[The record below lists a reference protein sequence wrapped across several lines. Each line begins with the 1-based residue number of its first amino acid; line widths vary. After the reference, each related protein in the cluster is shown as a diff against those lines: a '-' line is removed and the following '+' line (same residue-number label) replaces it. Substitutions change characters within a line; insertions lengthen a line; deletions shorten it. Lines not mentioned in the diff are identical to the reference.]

1 VTLLLSAAVLAL
13 YALWRSRL
21 PLPSGR
27 LLPLLL
33 AALLTALAG
42 FWGTAIIDW
51 ARRRA
56 AAQAVRRRWAIRSG
70 DPTLIGQAARWPQ
83 AIVVTLTAVAIFAV
97 TFWVPPSWLL
107 TSTPQIDE
115 IYGAAALVLTFPLLI
130 LERTLAGMRASRL
143 PEVAS
148 LRALLLLTV
157 LTWAAA
163 GAVQIA
169 AGLGAPYT
177 DRLDLLLA
185 LPLLAVSAELALRA
199 MGRCFLPPPAPQAAR
214 AASESLL
221 ARIVAEGVSQRGFAA
236 PVRRHFG
243 IDFSRSW
250 ALAFIRAAIPPAAAA
265 LVLITWGLTGLV
277 LVDLDQRAV
286 YERFGAPA
294 AVLQPGLHLILP
306 YPMGQVRRTE
316 FGTLHEIAL
325 AEVEPLISRSGS
337 HVMTAAEDLPPP
349 DADRLWE
356 QAHPAELGFL
366 IASQSAAS
374 QAGADQS
381 FQVVSA
387 DIKLRYRIGLT
398 DSAALDATYH
408 VTDAPALLRGAAG
421 QVIGGFFAQRTLDAV
436 LGENREA
443 MAEGLRQALQ
453 SHLDALHT
461 GLELTALVIEAIHP
475 PAGAA
480 EAYHAVQAAEIMAVT
495 SIAAERGR
503 AVADKAKAMQYA
515 TALTTQA
522 RAAGAEIVGA
532 ATDDLTRFTADHA
545 AALQNRPAFLL
556 ESRLAALA
564 AGLANAP
571 MTVIDHR
578 IPTDDAPTLDFRPPG
593 AASVPSNRPAME

>member
-1 VTLLLSAAVLAL
+1 
-13 YALWRSRL
+13 
-21 PLPSGR
+21 
-27 LLPLLL
+27 
-33 AALLTALAG
+33 
-42 FWGTAIIDW
+42 
-51 ARRRA
+51 
-56 AAQAVRRRWAIRSG
+56 
-70 DPTLIGQAARWPQ
+70 
-83 AIVVTLTAVAIFAV
+83 
-97 TFWVPPSWLL
+97 
-107 TSTPQIDE
+107 
-115 IYGAAALVLTFPLLI
+115 
-130 LERTLAGMRASRL
+130 
-143 PEVAS
+143 
-148 LRALLLLTV
+148 
-157 LTWAAA
+157 
-163 GAVQIA
+163 
-169 AGLGAPYT
+169 
-177 DRLDLLLA
+177 
-185 LPLLAVSAELALRA
+185 
-199 MGRCFLPPPAPQAAR
+199 
-214 AASESLL
+214 
-221 ARIVAEGVSQRGFAA
+221 
-236 PVRRHFG
+236 
-243 IDFSRSW
+243 
-250 ALAFIRAAIPPAAAA
+250 
-265 LVLITWGLTGLV
+265 
-277 LVDLDQRAV
+277 
-286 YERFGAPA
+286 
-294 AVLQPGLHLILP
+294 
-306 YPMGQVRRTE
+306 
-316 FGTLHEIAL
+316 
-325 AEVEPLISRSGS
+325 
-337 HVMTAAEDLPPP
+337 MTAAEDLPPP